1 MRITL
6 LSTLLFLA
14 FVAPAQPN
22 REKRTVSAFDMVTFR
37 LPGTLYLRQGS
48 SRSVEIEAPPG
59 VLGKIETRVSAGR
72 LFIEPRVNDPKHY
85 HEDFDYI
92 KVYVTTIQLESL
104 HLTGSGKVFCEGKL
118 DLEKIDLAVSGAG
131 VATMVMKA
139 DSVLTNI
146 TGSGHLILEG
156 EVFYCHNNIN
166 GSGKTDL
173 KVSVDNTLHADIS
186 GSGELNLNG
195 KASKME
201 LILAGS
207 GRLNGFEFEVSEA
220 NINIAGSGHAD
231 IKVSKTLKT
240 EIHGSGAVNYKG
252 NPQVTSKGSS
262 KAIVTKV
269 GD

>member
-1 MRITL
+1 MRISLITVL
-6 LSTLLFLA
+6 VLITFL
-14 FVAPAQPN
+14 APAQSN
-22 REKRTVSAFDMVTFR
+22 RDKRTVSAFDMITFR
-37 LPGTLYLRQGS
+37 LPGTLYLKQGNT
-48 SRSVEIEAPPG
+48 RSVEIEAPPG

-72 LFIEPRVNDPKHY
+72 LIIEPRVNDPKHY

-104 HLTGSGKVFCEGKL
+104 HVTGSGKVICEGKL

-131 VATMVMKA
+131 VATMEMKS

-146 TGSGHLILEG
+146 TGSGHLILKG
-156 EVFYCHNNIN
+156 EIFYCHNNIN

-173 KVSVDNTLHADIS
+173 DVSVDNKLHADIS
-186 GSGELNLNG
+186 GSGELNVNG

-207 GRLNGFEFEVSEA
+207 GKFNGFGFPVSEA
-220 NINIAGSGHAD
+220 NISIAGSGHAD
-231 IKVSKTLKT
+231 VSVSKTLNT

-252 NPQVTSKGSS
+252 NPEVTRKGSS
-262 KAIVTKV
+262 KATVTKV